1 MSTFRYKR
9 LHTMEPRAGRRYATI
24 YIKQSH
30 EEHARLLTWLTE
42 RAQDIIAVCDRYPD
56 MAAWFQ
62 RPQADFP
69 RSSRRDFYTPEDIL
83 TDMIQQLSLG
93 RDLPRA
99 MWARWN
105 RLTDQTP
112 WTITMLGP
120 QGHALEVHDIQS
132 GVVPTRVDSGS
143 NATLDNLFSY

>member
-1 MSTFRYKR
+1 MSTFHYKR
-9 LHTMEPRAGRRYATI
+9 LHTMEPRAGRKYATI
-24 YIKQSH
+24 YIKQSA
-30 EEHARLLTWLTE
+30 EEHSRLLNWLTE
-42 RAQDIIAVCDRYPD
+42 RAQDIIAVCDHSPD

-62 RPQADFP
+62 TPCRAFP
-69 RSSRRDFYTPEDIL
+69 RSGRRDFYTPEDIL
-83 TDMIQQLSLG
+83 TDMIQQMSLG

-112 WTITMLGP
+112 WTLTMLSP
-120 QGHALEVHDIQS
+120 QGQALDAHDIPS
-132 GVVPTRVDSGS
+132 GVAATGVESAS

>member
-1 MSTFRYKR
+1 MSTFYYRR
-9 LHTMEPRAGRRYATI
+9 LHTMEPRAGRKYATI

-30 EEHARLLTWLTE
+30 EEHSRLLAWLTE
-42 RAQDIIAVCDRYPD
+42 RAQDIIAVCENYPD

-62 RPQADFP
+62 RPCRDFP
-69 RSSRRDFYTPEDIL
+69 RSSRRDFYSPEDLL

-120 QGHALEVHDIQS
+120 EGQALDVHDVQS
-132 GVVPTRVDSGS
+132 GVAATGERSAA
-143 NATLDNLFSY
+143 NATLNNLFSY

>member
-1 MSTFRYKR
+1 MSTFYYKR
-9 LHTMEPRAGRRYATI
+9 LHTMEPRAGKKYATI

-30 EEHARLLTWLTE
+30 EEHARLLAWLTE
-42 RAQDIIAVCDRYPD
+42 RAQEILDVCEHYPD

-62 RPQADFP
+62 RPAADFP

-83 TDMIQQLSLG
+83 TDMIQQLSQG

-120 QGHALEVHDIQS
+120 QGQQLQVHDTES
-132 GVVPTRVDSGS
+132 GGKPTRDEPST
-143 NATLDNLFSY
+143 NAILDNLFSY

>member
-1 MSTFRYKR
+1 MSTFHYKR
-9 LHTMEPRAGRRYATI
+9 LHTMEPRAGRKYATI

-30 EEHARLLTWLTE
+30 EEHQRLLTWLTE
-42 RAQDIIAVCDRYPD
+42 RAEEILDVCENYPD
-56 MAAWFQ
+56 FAEWFQ
-62 RPQADFP
+62 RPAADFP
-69 RSSRRDFYTPEDIL
+69 RSRKRDFYTPENIL
-83 TDMIQQLSLG
+83 TDMIEQLSQG

-120 QGHALEVHDIQS
+120 QGQELDVHDVQS
-132 GVVPTRVDSGS
+132 GVASTREKSAS
-143 NATLDNLFSY
+143 ISTLNNLFSY

>member
-1 MSTFRYKR
+1 MSTFHYKK
-9 LHTMEPRAGRRYATI
+9 LHTMQPRAGRKYATI

-30 EEHARLLTWLTE
+30 EEHQRLLTWLTE
-42 RAQDIIAVCDRYPD
+42 RAQDIIAVCDHYPD
-56 MAAWFQ
+56 MAEWFQ
-62 RPQADFP
+62 RPARDFP
-69 RSSRRDFYTPEDIL
+69 RSGKRDFYTPEDIL

-120 QGHALEVHDIQS
+120 QGHALEVHDVQS

>member
-1 MSTFRYKR
+1 MQ
-9 LHTMEPRAGRRYATI
+9 PRAGRKYATI

-30 EEHARLLTWLTE
+30 EEHQRLLTWLTE
-42 RAQDIIAVCDRYPD
+42 RAQDIIAVCEHYPD
-56 MAAWFQ
+56 MAEWFQ
-62 RPQADFP
+62 RPARDFP
-69 RSSRRDFYTPEDIL
+69 RSGRRDFYTPEHIL

-120 QGHALEVHDIQS
+120 QGHALEVHDVQS

>member
-1 MSTFRYKR
+1 
-9 LHTMEPRAGRRYATI
+9 MEPRAGCKYATI

-30 EEHARLLTWLTE
+30 EEHSRLLAWLVE
-42 RAQDIIAVCDRYPD
+42 RAQDIIAVCDHYPD
-56 MAAWFQ
+56 MAEWFQ
-62 RPQADFP
+62 TPCRDFP
-69 RSSRRDFYTPEDIL
+69 RSGGRDFYTPEHIL

-120 QGHALEVHDIQS
+120 QGHALEVHDVQS

>member
-1 MSTFRYKR
+1 
-9 LHTMEPRAGRRYATI
+9 MEPRAGRKYATI

-30 EEHARLLTWLTE
+30 EEHARLLAWLTE
-42 RAQDIIAVCDRYPD
+42 RAQEILDVCEHYPD

-62 RPQADFP
+62 RPAADFP

-83 TDMIQQLSLG
+83 TDMIQQLSQG

-120 QGHALEVHDIQS
+120 QGQQLQVHDTES
-132 GVVPTRVDSGS
+132 GGKPTRDEPST
-143 NATLDNLFSY
+143 NAILDNLFSY